1 MHHLFITPVIA
12 GAVTAGVIAL
22 SPSFSDPYEA
32 SFSSE
37 EPVVERVE
45 VEIVAAIQTPTE
57 PQAAPF
63 VQLGQSFAPETAHT
77 KVASLRMPKR
87 DSMTDMPFER
97 GDLVLAT
104 APIAEGVAIPVRAD
118 APRLAVKAKHLNMRA
133 GPGTTFKKLGILS
146 KGTELEQT
154 GKSKGPWLE
163 IAVIETGAVGWLHS
177 NYLTQAN

>member
-63 VQLGQSFAPETAHT
+63 VQLGQSFAPETAYT
-77 KVASLRMPKR
+77 QVASLRMPKR
-87 DSMTDMPFER
+87 DSMTDMPFQR

-104 APIAEGVAIPVRAD
+104 APIADRARLSRSSGCC
-118 APRLAVKAKHLNMRA
+118 PRAQSWSRRA
-133 GPGTTFKKLGILS
+133 SPRDRGLRLR
-146 KGTELEQT
+146 
-154 GKSKGPWLE
+154 
-163 IAVIETGAVGWLHS
+163 
-177 NYLTQAN
+177 